1 MRLLCLPLILLIF
14 SIPAFAQNIEEEK
27 KLLTPITF
35 LDYLREHNRIKPM
48 QNPKHEHGIDILDRR
63 IMDQTKKA
71 IGQVKDVV
79 VSTDGKIRYLKIDF
93 DKISLRKEVYLDYHR
108 MNIGANNDGYTLPFR
123 KEEIK
128 DLYSKFTRQITP
140 HSDQISLVGIIGKE
154 IRDTNKIRLG
164 TIDEILF
171 DEFGSKVELIYMTV
185 DYGVI
190 RDKGLAIP
198 FESVKFDYRNG
209 YVYPTIEK
217 EFSDIVLDYVRK

>member
-1 MRLLCLPLILLIF
+1 MRFLRLTLILLAF
-14 SIPAFAQNIEEEK
+14 SLPAYAQDIEEEER
-27 KLLTPITF
+27 LLTSITF

-48 QNPKHEHGIDILDRR
+48 QNPKYEHGTDILDRR

-93 DKISLRKEVYLDYHR
+93 DKISLRKEVYLDYHQ
-108 MNIGANNDGYTLPFR
+108 MNVGANNNGYTLSFR

-128 DLYSKFTRQITP
+128 GLYSKFTRQITP
-140 HSDQISLVGIIGKE
+140 HSDQISLVSIMGKE

-171 DEFGSKVELIYMTV
+171 DEFGSKVEQIFIKV
-185 DYGVI
+185 NYGLI
-190 RDKGLAIP
+190 RDAGLAIP
-198 FESVKFDYRNG
+198 FESVEFDYRNG
-209 YVYPTIEK
+209 YVYPIIKK
-217 EFSDIVLDYVRK
+217 EFSDIALDYVKK